1 MPELIFPLFSDEEK
15 SLKYRHLVVKIE
27 QSNSVT
33 TIEAE
38 ESLKKVLKTTK
49 LITIFSL
56 CKLAQLVVA
65 HHILKSIG

>member
-1 MPELIFPLFSDEEK
+1 LPELIFPLISDEEK

-38 ESLKKVLKTTK
+38 ESLKKSFENVLAYHN
-49 LITIFSL
+49 LQSL
-56 CKLAQLVVA
+56 
-65 HHILKSIG
+65 

>member
-1 MPELIFPLFSDEEK
+1 LPELIFSLFSDEEK

-38 ESLKKVLKTTK
+38 ESLKKVLKTT
-49 LITIFSL
+49 
-56 CKLAQLVVA
+56 
-65 HHILKSIG
+65 